1 MTGLSQ
7 KGGMNQK
14 SDTDHADSIALLA
27 VCKVMHSQGFAQY
40 LFCICDPI
48 SSCFPGQ
55 SILLDVT
62 AVICIFM
69 CSHHCFR
76 CTQLFSHVPDV
87 KMLGWQRQNTE
98 GHHNYCLCSKRRGF
112 VGPLALHTQPSPE
125 LMAHWVPSYHS
136 APLSCLWWNPHLL
149 AHPSQP

>member
-1 MTGLSQ
+1 MDHRSDLSQ
-7 KGGMNQK
+7 KSGMNQK

-27 VCKVMHSQGFAQY
+27 LCKVMHLEGFAQY
-40 LFCICDPI
+40 LLCICDLI
-48 SSCFPGQ
+48 SSCFQGRA
-55 SILLDVT
+55 SSSMLLT

-76 CTQLFSHVPDV
+76 CTQLFSLVLDV
-87 KMLGWQRQNTE
+87 KMLVRQWQNTE

-125 LMAHWVPSYHS
+125 LMAH
-136 APLSCLWWNPHLL
+136 
-149 AHPSQP
+149 